1 MIKLLSLFSGI
12 GAFECALRRG
22 GHEFQTINYCEI
34 DKYASAAYSMIHN
47 VDESLNLHDVRK
59 VSTLLFPDVDLVTY
73 GFPCQ
78 DISIAGRQKGFEDG
92 AGNRT
97 RSGLFFE
104 ALRIIQDLQPK
115 WAICENVKALTMKKF
130 SKEFETVLSSLEN
143 AGYRNYYQ
151 VLNAKDFGIPQN
163 RERVF
168 IVSIRK
174 DIEQEFIF
182 PDTQVLKLRVRDLL
196 EKDVPEK
203 FFINTPNAIALAR
216 KIAEEIELNHPAVL
230 RSVRTEYGKEIRTA
244 YEQGEIYEK
253 RANMREFECRPDD
266 LCNTLTTVL
275 KDNYIAEPVMRT
287 VGDLG
292 VGGQRGRVFSTN
304 GIVGCLSATDYKD
317 PPKILQVGNINNHQ
331 SGIVFD
337 PNGISPCVCVGCHI
351 SPQKIIQVGNIVK
364 TGQFDNP
371 QRGRIYDPD
380 GLAPT
385 LNTVSGGGLEPKIFE
400 TKPYVR
406 IRKLTP
412 RECFRLMG
420 FSDDD
425 FDKIKGISNSQLYKM
440 AGNSIVV
447 NVLTE
452 IFKELFKM
460 YK

>member
-1 MIKLLSLFSGI
+1 
-12 GAFECALRRG
+12 
-22 GHEFQTINYCEI
+22 
-34 DKYASAAYSMIHN
+34 MIHN
-47 VDESLNLHDVRK
+47 VDESLNLRDVRK
-59 VSTLLFPDVDLVTY
+59 VSTLLFPDVDLITY

-104 ALRIIQDLQPK
+104 ALRIIQDLRPK

-130 SKEFETVLSSLEN
+130 SKEFETVLSSLER

-174 DIEQEFIF
+174 DIEQEFKF
-182 PDTQVLKLRVRDLL
+182 PETQILKLRVRDLL

-244 YEQGEIYEK
+244 YEQGEIHEK

-317 PPKILQVGNINNHQ
+317 PPKILQVGNI
-331 SGIVFD
+331 VT
-337 PNGISPCVCVGCHI
+337 
-351 SPQKIIQVGNIVK
+351 
-364 TGQFDNP
+364 TGEFDNP
-371 QRGRIYDPD
+371 QCGRIYDPD

-420 FSDDD
+420 FTDDD

-452 IFKELFKM
+452 IFKELFKI
-460 YK
+460 

>member
-1 MIKLLSLFSGI
+1 
-12 GAFECALRRG
+12 
-22 GHEFQTINYCEI
+22 
-34 DKYASAAYSMIHN
+34 MIHN
-47 VDESLNLHDVRK
+47 VDESLNLRDVRK
-59 VSTLLFPDVDLVTY
+59 VSTLLFPDVDLITY

-104 ALRIIQDLQPK
+104 ALRIIQDLRPK
-115 WAICENVKALTMKKF
+115 WAICENVKALTMKQF
-130 SKEFETVLSSLEN
+130 RNEFKTVLDSLER

-174 DIEQEFIF
+174 DIEQEFMF
-182 PDTQVLKLRVRDLL
+182 PEKQILKLRVRDLL

-304 GIVGCLSATDYKD
+304 GIVGCLSVTDYKD
-317 PPKILQVGNINNHQ
+317 PPKILQVGNI
-331 SGIVFD
+331 V
-337 PNGISPCVCVGCHI
+337 
-351 SPQKIIQVGNIVK
+351 KI
-364 TGQFDNP
+364 GQFDNP

-385 LNTVSGGGLEPKIFE
+385 LNTCSGGGLEPKFVDRSCVD
-400 TKPYVR
+400 VR

-420 FSDDD
+420 FLDDD

-452 IFKELFKM
+452 IFKELFKI
-460 YK
+460 

>member
-47 VDESLNLHDVRK
+47 VDESLNLRDVRK

-115 WAICENVKALTMKKF
+115 WAICENVKALTMKQF
-130 SKEFETVLSSLEN
+130 RNEFKTVLDSLES

-182 PDTQVLKLRVRDLL
+182 PETQVLKLRVRDLL

-244 YEQGEIYEK
+244 YEQGEIHEK

-275 KDNYIAEPVMRT
+275 KDNYIAEPVIR
-287 VGDLG
+287 
-292 VGGQRGRVFSTN
+292 
-304 GIVGCLSATDYKD
+304 K
-317 PPKILQVGNINNHQ
+317 VGNINNHQ

-385 LNTVSGGGLEPKIFE
+385 LNTCSGGGLEPKFIDRSCVD
-400 TKPYVR
+400 VR

-420 FSDDD
+420 FADDD

-452 IFKELFKM
+452 IFKELFNNVK
-460 YK
+460 

>member
-47 VDESLNLHDVRK
+47 VDESRNLGDIRK
-59 VSTLLFPDVDLVTY
+59 VSTLLFPDVDLITY

-78 DISIAGRQKGFEDG
+78 DISTAGRQKGFEDG

-104 ALRIIQDLQPK
+104 ALRIIQDLQLK
-115 WAICENVKALTMKKF
+115 WAICENVKALTMKQFKN
-130 SKEFETVLSSLEN
+130 EFKTVLESLER

-168 IVSIRK
+168 IVSIRQ
-174 DIEQEFIF
+174 DIEQEFTF
-182 PDTQVLKLRVRDLL
+182 PETQILKLRVRDLL

-244 YEQGEIYEK
+244 YEQGEIHEK

-292 VGGQRGRVFSTN
+292 VGGQRGRVFSIN

-317 PPKILQVGNINNHQ
+317 PPKILQVGNI
-331 SGIVFD
+331 
-337 PNGISPCVCVGCHI
+337 
-351 SPQKIIQVGNIVK
+351 VK

-371 QRGRIYDPD
+371 QRGRIYDPA

-385 LNTVSGGGLEPKIFE
+385 LNTCSGGGLEPKFIDRSCVD
-400 TKPYVR
+400 VR

-420 FSDDD
+420 FTDDD

-452 IFKELFKM
+452 IFKELFNNIK
-460 YK
+460 

>member
-97 RSGLFFE
+97 RSALFFE
-104 ALRIIQDLQPK
+104 ALRIIQDLRPK
-115 WAICENVKALTMKKF
+115 WAICENVKALTMKQF
-130 SKEFETVLSSLEN
+130 RNEFKTVLDSLEH

-174 DIEQEFIF
+174 DIEQEFTF
-182 PDTQVLKLRVRDLL
+182 PETQVLKLRVRDLL

-216 KIAEEIELNHPAVL
+216 KIAEKIELNHPAVL
-230 RSVRTEYGKEIRTA
+230 RSVRTDYGKEIRTA
-244 YEQGEIYEK
+244 YEQGEIHEK

-275 KDNYIAEPVMRT
+275 KDNYIAEPVIR
-287 VGDLG
+287 
-292 VGGQRGRVFSTN
+292 
-304 GIVGCLSATDYKD
+304 K
-317 PPKILQVGNINNHQ
+317 VGNINNHQ

-351 SPQKIIQVGNIVK
+351 APQKIIQVGNIVK

-420 FSDDD
+420 FTDDD

>member
-1 MIKLLSLFSGI
+1 MINLLSLFSGI

-47 VDESLNLHDVRK
+47 VDESRNLRDVRK

-115 WAICENVKALTMKKF
+115 WAICENVKALTMKQF
-130 SKEFETVLSSLEN
+130 RNEFKTVLDSLEH

-174 DIEQEFIF
+174 DIEQEFTF
-182 PDTQVLKLRVRDLL
+182 PETQVLKLRVRDLL

-244 YEQGEIYEK
+244 YEQGEIHEK

-317 PPKILQVGNINNHQ
+317 PPKILQVGNI
-331 SGIVFD
+331 
-337 PNGISPCVCVGCHI
+337 
-351 SPQKIIQVGNIVK
+351 VK

-380 GLAPT
+380 GLSPT
-385 LNTVSGGGLEPKIFE
+385 LNTCSGGGLEPKFIDRSCVD
-400 TKPYVR
+400 VR

-420 FSDDD
+420 FTDDD

-452 IFKELFKM
+452 IFKELFNNVK
-460 YK
+460 

>member
-34 DKYASAAYSMIHN
+34 DKYASTAYSMIHN
-47 VDESLNLHDVRK
+47 
-59 VSTLLFPDVDLVTY
+59 
-73 GFPCQ
+73 
-78 DISIAGRQKGFEDG
+78 
-92 AGNRT
+92 
-97 RSGLFFE
+97 
-104 ALRIIQDLQPK
+104 
-115 WAICENVKALTMKKF
+115 
-130 SKEFETVLSSLEN
+130 
-143 AGYRNYYQ
+143 
-151 VLNAKDFGIPQN
+151 
-163 RERVF
+163 
-168 IVSIRK
+168 
-174 DIEQEFIF
+174 
-182 PDTQVLKLRVRDLL
+182 RDLL

-230 RSVRTEYGKEIRTA
+230 RSVRTDYGKEIRTA
-244 YEQGEIYEK
+244 YEQGEIHEK

-292 VGGQRGRVFSTN
+292 VGGQRGHVFSTN

-337 PNGISPCVCVGCHI
+337 PNEISPCVCVGCHI

-420 FSDDD
+420 FADDD

-452 IFKELFKM
+452 IFKELFNNIK
-460 YK
+460 

>member
-22 GHEFQTINYCEI
+22 GYEFQTINYCEI

-59 VSTLLFPDVDLVTY
+59 VSTLLFPDVDLITY

-115 WAICENVKALTMKKF
+115 WAICENVKALTMKQF
-130 SKEFETVLSSLEN
+130 RNEFKTVLESLEN

-182 PDTQVLKLRVRDLL
+182 PETQILKLRVRDLL

-216 KIAEEIELNHPAVL
+216 KIAEEIELNYPAVL
-230 RSVRTEYGKEIRTA
+230 RSVRTDYGKEIRTA

-292 VGGQRGRVFSTN
+292 VGGQRGRVFSIN

-317 PPKILQVGNINNHQ
+317 PPKIL
-331 SGIVFD
+331 
-337 PNGISPCVCVGCHI
+337 
-351 SPQKIIQVGNIVK
+351 QVGNIVK

-420 FSDDD
+420 FADDD

-447 NVLTE
+447 NVLE
-452 IFKELFKM
+452 GIFKNLFEGGK
-460 YK
+460 

>member
-1 MIKLLSLFSGI
+1 
-12 GAFECALRRG
+12 
-22 GHEFQTINYCEI
+22 
-34 DKYASAAYSMIHN
+34 MIHN
-47 VDESLNLHDVRK
+47 VDESRNLRDVRK

-115 WAICENVKALTMKKF
+115 WAICENVKALTMKQF
-130 SKEFETVLSSLEN
+130 RNEFKTVLESLES

-174 DIEQEFIF
+174 DIDQEFTF
-182 PDTQVLKLRVRDLL
+182 PETQVLKLRVRDLL

-203 FFINTPNAIALAR
+203 FFISTPNAIALAR

-244 YEQGEIYEK
+244 YEQGEIHEK

-292 VGGQRGRVFSTN
+292 VGGQRGRVFSTG

-317 PPKILQVGNINNHQ
+317 PPKIL
-331 SGIVFD
+331 
-337 PNGISPCVCVGCHI
+337 
-351 SPQKIIQVGNIVK
+351 QVGNIVK

-420 FSDDD
+420 FADDD

-452 IFKELFKM
+452 IFKELFNNVK
-460 YK
+460 

>member
-1 MIKLLSLFSGI
+1 
-12 GAFECALRRG
+12 
-22 GHEFQTINYCEI
+22 
-34 DKYASAAYSMIHN
+34 MIHN
-47 VDESLNLHDVRK
+47 VDESKNLVDVRK
-59 VSTLLFPDVDLVTY
+59 VSTLLFPDVDLITY

-115 WAICENVKALTMKKF
+115 WAICENVKALTMKQFKN
-130 SKEFETVLSSLEN
+130 EFRAVLESLEN

-151 VLNAKDFGIPQN
+151 ILNAKDFGIPQN

-174 DIEQEFIF
+174 DIEQEFKF
-182 PDTQVLKLRVRDLL
+182 PETQVLKLRVRDLL
-196 EKDVPEK
+196 ETDVPEK

-244 YEQGEIYEK
+244 YEQGEIHEK

-292 VGGQRGRVFSTN
+292 VGGQRGRVFSIN

-317 PPKILQVGNINNHQ
+317 PPKILQVGNM
-331 SGIVFD
+331 
-337 PNGISPCVCVGCHI
+337 
-351 SPQKIIQVGNIVK
+351 VK

-385 LNTVSGGGLEPKIFE
+385 LNTCSGGGLEPKIFE

-420 FSDDD
+420 FTDDD

-447 NVLTE
+447 NVLEE
-452 IFKELFKM
+452 IFNNLFEGGK
-460 YK
+460 

>member
-1 MIKLLSLFSGI
+1 
-12 GAFECALRRG
+12 
-22 GHEFQTINYCEI
+22 
-34 DKYASAAYSMIHN
+34 MIHN
-47 VDESLNLHDVRK
+47 VDESLNLRDVRK

-115 WAICENVKALTMKKF
+115 WAICENVKALTMKQF
-130 SKEFETVLSSLEN
+130 RNEFKTVLDSLES

-182 PDTQVLKLRVRDLL
+182 PETQVLKLRVRDLL

-244 YEQGEIYEK
+244 YEQGEIHEK

-292 VGGQRGRVFSTN
+292 VRGQRGRVFSTN
-304 GIVGCLSATDYKD
+304 GIVGCLSATDCKD
-317 PPKILQVGNINNHQ
+317 PPKIL
-331 SGIVFD
+331 
-337 PNGISPCVCVGCHI
+337 
-351 SPQKIIQVGNIVK
+351 QVGNIVK

-385 LNTVSGGGLEPKIFE
+385 LNTCSGGGLEPKFIDRSCVD
-400 TKPYVR
+400 VR

-452 IFKELFKM
+452 IFKELFNNVK
-460 YK
+460 

>member
-1 MIKLLSLFSGI
+1 M
-12 GAFECALRRG
+12 
-22 GHEFQTINYCEI
+22 N
-34 DKYASAAYSMIHN
+34 
-47 VDESLNLHDVRK
+47 
-59 VSTLLFPDVDLVTY
+59 
-73 GFPCQ
+73 PCQ

-115 WAICENVKALTMKKF
+115 WAICENVKALTMKQF
-130 SKEFETVLSSLEN
+130 RNEFKTVLDSLEH

-182 PDTQVLKLRVRDLL
+182 PETQVLKLRVRDLL

-244 YEQGEIYEK
+244 YEQGEIHEK

-275 KDNYIAEPVMRT
+275 KDNYIAEPVIR
-287 VGDLG
+287 
-292 VGGQRGRVFSTN
+292 
-304 GIVGCLSATDYKD
+304 K
-317 PPKILQVGNINNHQ
+317 VGNINNHQ

-385 LNTVSGGGLEPKIFE
+385 LNTCSGGGLEPKFIDRSCVD
-400 TKPYVR
+400 VR

-420 FSDDD
+420 FADDD

-452 IFKELFKM
+452 IFKELFNNVK
-460 YK
+460 

>member
-1 MIKLLSLFSGI
+1 
-12 GAFECALRRG
+12 
-22 GHEFQTINYCEI
+22 
-34 DKYASAAYSMIHN
+34 MIHD
-47 VDESLNLHDVRK
+47 VDESLNLRDVRK

-115 WAICENVKALTMKKF
+115 WAICENVKALTMKQFKN
-130 SKEFETVLSSLEN
+130 EFKTVLDSLER

-151 VLNAKDFGIPQN
+151 VLNSKDFGIPQN

-174 DIEQEFIF
+174 DIEQEFTF
-182 PDTQVLKLRVRDLL
+182 PETQVLKLRVRDLL

-244 YEQGEIYEK
+244 YEQGEIHEK

-292 VGGQRGRVFSTN
+292 VGGQRGRVFSTS

-317 PPKILQVGNINNHQ
+317 PPKILQVGNI
-331 SGIVFD
+331 
-337 PNGISPCVCVGCHI
+337 
-351 SPQKIIQVGNIVK
+351 VK
-364 TGQFDNP
+364 TGQFGNP

-412 RECFRLMG
+412 GECFRLMG
-420 FSDDD
+420 FTDDD

-452 IFKELFKM
+452 IFKELFNNVK
-460 YK
+460 

>member
-34 DKYASAAYSMIHN
+34 DKYASAAYSMIHD
-47 VDESLNLHDVRK
+47 VDESLNLRDVRK

-115 WAICENVKALTMKKF
+115 WAICENVKALTMKQF
-130 SKEFETVLSSLEN
+130 RNEFKTVLDSLEH

-174 DIEQEFIF
+174 DIEQEFTF
-182 PDTQVLKLRVRDLL
+182 PETQVLKLRVRDLL

-244 YEQGEIYEK
+244 YEQGKIHEK
-253 RANMREFECRPDD
+253 RANMCEFECRPDD

-292 VGGQRGRVFSTN
+292 VGGQRGRVFSTG

-317 PPKILQVGNINNHQ
+317 PPKIL
-331 SGIVFD
+331 
-337 PNGISPCVCVGCHI
+337 
-351 SPQKIIQVGNIVK
+351 QVGNIVK

-385 LNTVSGGGLEPKIFE
+385 LNTCSGGGLEPKFIDRSCVD
-400 TKPYVR
+400 VR

-420 FSDDD
+420 FADDD

-452 IFKELFKM
+452 IFKELFNNVK
-460 YK
+460 

>member
-59 VSTLLFPDVDLVTY
+59 VSTVLFPDVDLVTY

-78 DISIAGRQKGFEDG
+78 DISIAGRQKGFKDG

-104 ALRIIQDLQPK
+104 ALRIIQDLRPK
-115 WAICENVKALTMKKF
+115 WAICENVKALTMKQF
-130 SKEFETVLSSLEN
+130 RNEFKTVLDSLER

-174 DIEQEFIF
+174 DIEQEFTF
-182 PDTQVLKLRVRDLL
+182 PETQVLKLRVRDLL

-230 RSVRTEYGKEIRTA
+230 RSVRTDYGKLIRTA
-244 YEQGEIYEK
+244 YEQGEINER

-304 GIVGCLSATDYKD
+304 GIVGCLSAIDYKD
-317 PPKILQVGNINNHQ
+317 PPKIL
-331 SGIVFD
+331 
-337 PNGISPCVCVGCHI
+337 
-351 SPQKIIQVGNIVK
+351 QVGNIVK

-385 LNTVSGGGLEPKIFE
+385 LNTCSGGGLESKFVDRSCGD
-400 TKPYVR
+400 VR

-420 FSDDD
+420 FADDD

-452 IFKELFKM
+452 IFKELFKNM
-460 YK
+460 K

>member
-34 DKYASAAYSMIHN
+34 DKYASAAYSMIHD
-47 VDESLNLHDVRK
+47 VDESLNLRDVRK
-59 VSTLLFPDVDLVTY
+59 VSTLLFPDVDLITY

-104 ALRIIQDLQPK
+104 ALRIIQDLRPK
-115 WAICENVKALTMKKF
+115 WAICENVKALTMKQFKN
-130 SKEFETVLSSLEN
+130 EFKTVLDSLEH
-143 AGYRNYYQ
+143 AGYKNYYQ

-174 DIEQEFIF
+174 DIEQEFTF
-182 PDTQVLKLRVRDLL
+182 PETQFLKLRVRDLL

-244 YEQGEIYEK
+244 YEQGEIHEK

-292 VGGQRGRVFSTN
+292 VGGQRGRVFSIN

-317 PPKILQVGNINNHQ
+317 PPKIL
-331 SGIVFD
+331 
-337 PNGISPCVCVGCHI
+337 
-351 SPQKIIQVGNIVK
+351 QVGNIVK

-385 LNTVSGGGLEPKIFE
+385 LNTCSGGGLEPKFIDRSYVE
-400 TKPYVR
+400 VR

>member
-12 GAFECALRRG
+12 GAFECALRWG

-47 VDESLNLHDVRK
+47 VDESLNLRDVRK
-59 VSTLLFPDVDLVTY
+59 VSTLLFPDVDLITY

-115 WAICENVKALTMKKF
+115 WAICENVKALTMKQF
-130 SKEFETVLSSLEN
+130 RNEFKTVLDSLEC

-174 DIEQEFIF
+174 DIDQEFTF
-182 PDTQVLKLRVRDLL
+182 PETQVLKLRVRDLL

-230 RSVRTEYGKEIRTA
+230 RSVRTDYGKEIRTA
-244 YEQGEIYEK
+244 YEQGEIHEK
-253 RANMREFECRPDD
+253 RANMREFECRSDD

-292 VGGQRGRVFSTN
+292 VGGQRGRVFSTS

-317 PPKILQVGNINNHQ
+317 PPKIL
-331 SGIVFD
+331 
-337 PNGISPCVCVGCHI
+337 
-351 SPQKIIQVGNIVK
+351 QVGNIVK

-420 FSDDD
+420 FTDDD

-452 IFKELFKM
+452 IFKELFNNVK
-460 YK
+460 

>member
-1 MIKLLSLFSGI
+1 
-12 GAFECALRRG
+12 
-22 GHEFQTINYCEI
+22 
-34 DKYASAAYSMIHN
+34 MIHN
-47 VDESLNLHDVRK
+47 VDESRNLRDVRK
-59 VSTLLFPDVDLVTY
+59 VSILLFPDVDLVTY

-115 WAICENVKALTMKKF
+115 WAICENVKALTMKQF
-130 SKEFETVLSSLEN
+130 RNEFKTVLDSLER

-151 VLNAKDFGIPQN
+151 VLNSKDFGIPQN

-174 DIEQEFIF
+174 DIEQEFTF
-182 PDTQVLKLRVRDLL
+182 PETQVLKLRVRDLL

-244 YEQGEIYEK
+244 YEQGEIHEK

-292 VGGQRGRVFSTN
+292 VGGQRGRVFSIN

-317 PPKILQVGNINNHQ
+317 PPKIL
-331 SGIVFD
+331 
-337 PNGISPCVCVGCHI
+337 
-351 SPQKIIQVGNIVK
+351 QVGNIVK

-385 LNTVSGGGLEPKIFE
+385 LNTCSGGGLEPKFVDRSCVD
-400 TKPYVR
+400 VR

-452 IFKELFKM
+452 IFKELFNNVK
-460 YK
+460 

>member
-1 MIKLLSLFSGI
+1 
-12 GAFECALRRG
+12 
-22 GHEFQTINYCEI
+22 
-34 DKYASAAYSMIHN
+34 MIHN
-47 VDESLNLHDVRK
+47 VDESKNLVDVRK
-59 VSTLLFPDVDLVTY
+59 VSTLLFPDVDLITY

-115 WAICENVKALTMKKF
+115 WAICENVKALTMKQFKN
-130 SKEFETVLSSLEN
+130 EFRTVLESLEN

-174 DIEQEFIF
+174 DIEQEFKF
-182 PDTQVLKLRVRDLL
+182 PETQVLKLRVRDLL
-196 EKDVPEK
+196 ETDVPEK

-244 YEQGEIYEK
+244 YEQGEIHEK

-292 VGGQRGRVFSTN
+292 VGGQRGRVFSIN

-317 PPKILQVGNINNHQ
+317 PPKIL
-331 SGIVFD
+331 
-337 PNGISPCVCVGCHI
+337 
-351 SPQKIIQVGNIVK
+351 QVGNIVK

-385 LNTVSGGGLEPKIFE
+385 LNTCSGGGLEPKFIDRSHVD
-400 TKPYVR
+400 VR

-420 FSDDD
+420 FTDDD

-447 NVLTE
+447 NVLEE
-452 IFKELFKM
+452 IFNNLFEGGK
-460 YK
+460 

>member
-1 MIKLLSLFSGI
+1 MIRLLSLFSGI
-12 GAFECALRRG
+12 GAFESALRRG
-22 GHEFQTINYCEI
+22 GYQFETVNYCEI
-34 DKYASAAYSMIHN
+34 DPYAAKAYSQIH
-47 VDESLNLHDVRK
+47 DIPEEKNLHDVRE
-59 VSTLLFPDVDLVTY
+59 VNPLLLDNINLVTY

-115 WAICENVKALTMKKF
+115 WAICENVKALTMKQF
-130 SKEFETVLSSLEN
+130 RNEFKTVLDSLEC

-174 DIEQEFIF
+174 DIDQEFTF
-182 PDTQVLKLRVRDLL
+182 PETQVLKLRVRDLL

-244 YEQGEIYEK
+244 YEQGEIHEK
-253 RANMREFECRPDD
+253 RANMCEFECRPDD

-292 VGGQRGRVFSTN
+292 VGGQRGRVFSTG

-317 PPKILQVGNINNHQ
+317 PPKIL
-331 SGIVFD
+331 
-337 PNGISPCVCVGCHI
+337 
-351 SPQKIIQVGNIVK
+351 QVGNIVK

-420 FSDDD
+420 FTDDD

-447 NVLTE
+447 NVLE
-452 IFKELFKM
+452 AIFKQLFKETN
-460 YK
+460 KE

>member
-47 VDESLNLHDVRK
+47 VDESLNLRDVRK

-97 RSGLFFE
+97 RSGLFFD

-115 WAICENVKALTMKKF
+115 WAICENVKALTMKQFKN
-130 SKEFETVLSSLEN
+130 EFKTVLESLEH

-151 VLNAKDFGIPQN
+151 VLNSKDFGIPQN

-174 DIEQEFIF
+174 DIEQEFTF
-182 PDTQVLKLRVRDLL
+182 PETQVLKLRVRDLL

-244 YEQGEIYEK
+244 YEQGEIHEK

-292 VGGQRGRVFSTN
+292 VGGQRGRVFSIN
-304 GIVGCLSATDYKD
+304 GIVGCLSVTDYKD
-317 PPKILQVGNINNHQ
+317 PPKIL
-331 SGIVFD
+331 
-337 PNGISPCVCVGCHI
+337 
-351 SPQKIIQVGNIVK
+351 QVGNIVK

-380 GLAPT
+380 GIAPT
-385 LNTVSGGGLEPKIFE
+385 LNTCSGGGLEPKFVDRSHVD
-400 TKPYVR
+400 VR

-420 FSDDD
+420 FTDDD

>member
-47 VDESLNLHDVRK
+47 VDESLNLRDVRK
-59 VSTLLFPDVDLVTY
+59 VSTLLFPDVDLITY

-104 ALRIIQDLQPK
+104 ALRIIQDLRPK
-115 WAICENVKALTMKKF
+115 WAICENVKALTMKQF
-130 SKEFETVLSSLEN
+130 RNEFKTVLESLER

-151 VLNAKDFGIPQN
+151 VLNSKDFGIPQN

-174 DIEQEFIF
+174 DIEQEFTF
-182 PDTQVLKLRVRDLL
+182 PETQVLKLRVRDLL

-244 YEQGEIYEK
+244 YEQGEIHEK

-292 VGGQRGRVFSTN
+292 VGGQRGRVFSIN

-317 PPKILQVGNINNHQ
+317 PPKIL
-331 SGIVFD
+331 
-337 PNGISPCVCVGCHI
+337 
-351 SPQKIIQVGNIVK
+351 QVGNIVK

-385 LNTVSGGGLEPKIFE
+385 LNTCSGGGLEPKFIDRSCVD
-400 TKPYVR
+400 VR

-420 FSDDD
+420 FTDDD

-452 IFKELFKM
+452 IFKELFNNVK
-460 YK
+460 

>member
-1 MIKLLSLFSGI
+1 MIRLLSLFSGI

-47 VDESLNLHDVRK
+47 VDESRNLGDIRK
-59 VSTLLFPDVDLVTY
+59 VSTLLFPDVDLITY

-78 DISIAGRQKGFEDG
+78 DISTAGRQKGFEDG

-115 WAICENVKALTMKKF
+115 WAICENVKALTMKQFKN
-130 SKEFETVLSSLEN
+130 EFKTVLNSLER
-143 AGYRNYYQ
+143 AGYKNYYQ

-174 DIEQEFIF
+174 DIDQEFTF
-182 PDTQVLKLRVRDLL
+182 PETQVLKLRVRDLL

-216 KIAEEIELNHPAVL
+216 KIAEEIQLNHPAVL

-244 YEQGEIYEK
+244 YEQGEIHEK

-317 PPKILQVGNINNHQ
+317 LPKIL
-331 SGIVFD
+331 
-337 PNGISPCVCVGCHI
+337 
-351 SPQKIIQVGNIVK
+351 QVGNIVK

-385 LNTVSGGGLEPKIFE
+385 LNTCSGGGLEPKFIDRS
-400 TKPYVR
+400 YVDVR

-420 FSDDD
+420 FTDDD
-425 FDKIKGISNSQLYKM
+425 FDKIKGISNTQLYKM

-447 NVLTE
+447 NVLE
-452 IFKELFKM
+452 AIFKQLFKETN
-460 YK
+460 KK

>member
-1 MIKLLSLFSGI
+1 
-12 GAFECALRRG
+12 
-22 GHEFQTINYCEI
+22 
-34 DKYASAAYSMIHN
+34 MIHN
-47 VDESLNLHDVRK
+47 VDESRNLRDVRK

-115 WAICENVKALTMKKF
+115 WAICENVKALTMKQF
-130 SKEFETVLSSLEN
+130 RNEFKTVLDSLER

-151 VLNAKDFGIPQN
+151 VLNSKDFGIPQN

-174 DIEQEFIF
+174 DIEQEFTF
-182 PDTQVLKLRVRDLL
+182 PETQVLKLRVRDLL

-244 YEQGEIYEK
+244 YEQGEIHEK

-292 VGGQRGRVFSTN
+292 VGGQRGRVFSIN

-317 PPKILQVGNINNHQ
+317 PPKIL
-331 SGIVFD
+331 
-337 PNGISPCVCVGCHI
+337 
-351 SPQKIIQVGNIVK
+351 QVGNIVK

-385 LNTVSGGGLEPKIFE
+385 LNTCSGGGLEPKFVDRSCVD
-400 TKPYVR
+400 VR

-452 IFKELFKM
+452 IFKELFNNVK
-460 YK
+460 

>member
-1 MIKLLSLFSGI
+1 
-12 GAFECALRRG
+12 
-22 GHEFQTINYCEI
+22 
-34 DKYASAAYSMIHN
+34 MIHN
-47 VDESLNLHDVRK
+47 VDESLNLRDVRK

-115 WAICENVKALTMKKF
+115 WAICENVKALTMKQF
-130 SKEFETVLSSLEN
+130 RNEFKTVLDSLES

-182 PDTQVLKLRVRDLL
+182 PETQVLKLRVRDLL

-244 YEQGEIYEK
+244 YEQGEIHEK

-304 GIVGCLSATDYKD
+304 GIVGCLSATDCKD
-317 PPKILQVGNINNHQ
+317 PPKIL
-331 SGIVFD
+331 
-337 PNGISPCVCVGCHI
+337 
-351 SPQKIIQVGNIVK
+351 QVGNIVK

-385 LNTVSGGGLEPKIFE
+385 LNTCSGGGLEPKFIDRSCVD
-400 TKPYVR
+400 VR

-452 IFKELFKM
+452 IFKELFNNVK
-460 YK
+460 

>member
-1 MIKLLSLFSGI
+1 
-12 GAFECALRRG
+12 
-22 GHEFQTINYCEI
+22 
-34 DKYASAAYSMIHN
+34 MIHN
-47 VDESLNLHDVRK
+47 IDESRNLHDVRK
-59 VSTLLFPDVDLVTY
+59 VSTLLFPDVDLITY

-115 WAICENVKALTMKKF
+115 WAICENVKALTMKQFKN
-130 SKEFETVLSSLEN
+130 EFRTVLESLEN

-151 VLNAKDFGIPQN
+151 ILNAKDFGIPQN

-174 DIEQEFIF
+174 DIEQEFKF
-182 PDTQVLKLRVRDLL
+182 PETQVLKLRVRDLL
-196 EKDVPEK
+196 ETDVPEK

-244 YEQGEIYEK
+244 YEQGEIHEK

-292 VGGQRGRVFSTN
+292 VGGQRGRVFSIN

-317 PPKILQVGNINNHQ
+317 PPKIL
-331 SGIVFD
+331 
-337 PNGISPCVCVGCHI
+337 
-351 SPQKIIQVGNIVK
+351 QVGNIVK

-385 LNTVSGGGLEPKIFE
+385 LNTCSGGGLEPKFIDRSHVD
-400 TKPYVR
+400 VR

-420 FSDDD
+420 FTDDD

-447 NVLTE
+447 NVLEE
-452 IFKELFKM
+452 IFNNLFEGGK
-460 YK
+460 

>member
-1 MIKLLSLFSGI
+1 
-12 GAFECALRRG
+12 
-22 GHEFQTINYCEI
+22 
-34 DKYASAAYSMIHN
+34 MIHN
-47 VDESLNLHDVRK
+47 IDESLNLRDVRK
-59 VSTLLFPDVDLVTY
+59 VSTLLFPDVDLITY

-115 WAICENVKALTMKKF
+115 WAICENVKALTMKQFKN
-130 SKEFETVLSSLEN
+130 EFRTVLESLEH

-174 DIEQEFIF
+174 DIEQEFTF
-182 PDTQVLKLRVRDLL
+182 PETQVLNLRVRDLL

-230 RSVRTEYGKEIRTA
+230 RSVRTDYGKEIRTA
-244 YEQGEIYEK
+244 YEQGEIHEK

-287 VGDLG
+287 AGDLG
-292 VGGQRGRVFSTN
+292 VGGQRGRVFSIN

-317 PPKILQVGNINNHQ
+317 PP
-331 SGIVFD
+331 
-337 PNGISPCVCVGCHI
+337 
-351 SPQKIIQVGNIVK
+351 KIIQVGNIVK

-385 LNTVSGGGLEPKIFE
+385 LNTCSGGGLEPKFIDRSRVE
-400 TKPYVR
+400 VR

-420 FSDDD
+420 FADDD

>member
-1 MIKLLSLFSGI
+1 
-12 GAFECALRRG
+12 
-22 GHEFQTINYCEI
+22 
-34 DKYASAAYSMIHN
+34 MIHN
-47 VDESLNLHDVRK
+47 IDESRNLHDVRK
-59 VSTLLFPDVDLVTY
+59 VNTLLFPDVDLITY

-78 DISIAGRQKGFEDG
+78 DISIAGRQKGFEDA

-115 WAICENVKALTMKKF
+115 WAICENVKALTMKQF
-130 SKEFETVLSSLEN
+130 RNEFKTVLESLEH

-151 VLNAKDFGIPQN
+151 ILNAKDFGIPQN

-174 DIEQEFIF
+174 DIEQEFTF
-182 PDTQVLKLRVRDLL
+182 PETQILKLRVRDLL
-196 EKDVPEK
+196 ENDVPEK

-244 YEQGEIYEK
+244 YEQGEIHEK

-292 VGGQRGRVFSTN
+292 VGGQRGRVFSIN

-317 PPKILQVGNINNHQ
+317 PPKIL
-331 SGIVFD
+331 
-337 PNGISPCVCVGCHI
+337 
-351 SPQKIIQVGNIVK
+351 QVGNIVK

-385 LNTVSGGGLEPKIFE
+385 LNTCSGGGLEPKFIDRSRVD
-400 TKPYVR
+400 VR

-420 FSDDD
+420 FTDDD

-452 IFKELFKM
+452 IFKELFNNVK
-460 YK
+460 

>member
-34 DKYASAAYSMIHN
+34 DKYASAAYSMIHD
-47 VDESLNLHDVRK
+47 VDESLNLRDVRK

-115 WAICENVKALTMKKF
+115 WAICENVKALTMKQF
-130 SKEFETVLSSLEN
+130 RNEFKTVLDSLEH

-182 PDTQVLKLRVRDLL
+182 PETQVLKLRVRDLL

-244 YEQGEIYEK
+244 YEQGEIHEK

-275 KDNYIAEPVMRT
+275 KDNYIAEPVIR
-287 VGDLG
+287 
-292 VGGQRGRVFSTN
+292 
-304 GIVGCLSATDYKD
+304 K
-317 PPKILQVGNINNHQ
+317 VGNINNHQ

-385 LNTVSGGGLEPKIFE
+385 LNTCSGGGLEPKFIDRSCVD
-400 TKPYVR
+400 VR

-420 FSDDD
+420 FADDD

-452 IFKELFKM
+452 IFKELFNNVK
-460 YK
+460 

>member
-47 VDESLNLHDVRK
+47 VDESLNLRDVRK
-59 VSTLLFPDVDLVTY
+59 VSTLLFPDVDLITY

-115 WAICENVKALTMKKF
+115 WAICENVKALTMKQF
-130 SKEFETVLSSLEN
+130 RNEFKTVLDSLEC

-174 DIEQEFIF
+174 DIDQEFTF
-182 PDTQVLKLRVRDLL
+182 PETQVLKLRVRDLL

-292 VGGQRGRVFSTN
+292 VGGQRGRVFSTS

-317 PPKILQVGNINNHQ
+317 PPKIL
-331 SGIVFD
+331 
-337 PNGISPCVCVGCHI
+337 
-351 SPQKIIQVGNIVK
+351 QVGNIVK

-420 FSDDD
+420 FTDDD

-452 IFKELFKM
+452 IFKELFNNVK
-460 YK
+460 

>member
-1 MIKLLSLFSGI
+1 
-12 GAFECALRRG
+12 
-22 GHEFQTINYCEI
+22 
-34 DKYASAAYSMIHN
+34 MIHN
-47 VDESLNLHDVRK
+47 VDESRNLRDVRK

-115 WAICENVKALTMKKF
+115 WAICENVKALTMKQF
-130 SKEFETVLSSLEN
+130 RNEFKTVLDSLEC

-174 DIEQEFIF
+174 DIDQEFTF
-182 PDTQVLKLRVRDLL
+182 PETQVLKLRVRDLL

-292 VGGQRGRVFSTN
+292 VGGQRGRVFSTG

-317 PPKILQVGNINNHQ
+317 PPKILQVGNI
-331 SGIVFD
+331 
-337 PNGISPCVCVGCHI
+337 
-351 SPQKIIQVGNIVK
+351 VK

-371 QRGRIYDPD
+371 QRCRIYDPD

-420 FSDDD
+420 FADDD

-452 IFKELFKM
+452 IFKELFNNVK
-460 YK
+460 

>member
-1 MIKLLSLFSGI
+1 
-12 GAFECALRRG
+12 
-22 GHEFQTINYCEI
+22 
-34 DKYASAAYSMIHN
+34 MIHN
-47 VDESLNLHDVRK
+47 VDESRNLRDVRK

-115 WAICENVKALTMKKF
+115 WAICENVKALTMKQF
-130 SKEFETVLSSLEN
+130 RNEFKTVLDSLER

-151 VLNAKDFGIPQN
+151 VLNSKDFGIPQN

-174 DIEQEFIF
+174 DIEQEFTF
-182 PDTQVLKLRVRDLL
+182 PETQVLKLRVRDLL

-244 YEQGEIYEK
+244 YEQGEIHEK

-287 VGDLG
+287 VGDLS
-292 VGGQRGRVFSTN
+292 VGGQRGRVFSIN

-317 PPKILQVGNINNHQ
+317 PPKIL
-331 SGIVFD
+331 
-337 PNGISPCVCVGCHI
+337 
-351 SPQKIIQVGNIVK
+351 QVGNIVK

-385 LNTVSGGGLEPKIFE
+385 LNTCSGGGLEPKFVDRSCVD
-400 TKPYVR
+400 VR

-452 IFKELFKM
+452 IFKELFNNVK
-460 YK
+460 

>member
-130 SKEFETVLSSLEN
+130 RNEFKTVLDSLER
-143 AGYRNYYQ
+143 AGYRNCYQ

-174 DIEQEFIF
+174 DIEQKFTF
-182 PDTQVLKLRVRDLL
+182 PETQVLKLRVRDLL

-292 VGGQRGRVFSTN
+292 VGGQRGRVFSIN

-317 PPKILQVGNINNHQ
+317 PPKIL
-331 SGIVFD
+331 
-337 PNGISPCVCVGCHI
+337 
-351 SPQKIIQVGNIVK
+351 QVGNIVK

-412 RECFRLMG
+412 KECFRLMG
-420 FSDDD
+420 FADDD

>member
-1 MIKLLSLFSGI
+1 
-12 GAFECALRRG
+12 
-22 GHEFQTINYCEI
+22 
-34 DKYASAAYSMIHN
+34 MIHN
-47 VDESLNLHDVRK
+47 VDESRNLGDIRK
-59 VSTLLFPDVDLVTY
+59 VSTLLFPDVDLITY

-78 DISIAGRQKGFEDG
+78 DISTAGRQKGFEDG

-104 ALRIIQDLQPK
+104 ALRIIQDLRPK
-115 WAICENVKALTMKKF
+115 WAICENVKALTMKQF
-130 SKEFETVLSSLEN
+130 RNEFKTVLDSLER
-143 AGYRNYYQ
+143 AGYRNYYR

-182 PDTQVLKLRVRDLL
+182 PETQVLKLRVRDLL

-244 YEQGEIYEK
+244 YEQGEIHEK

-304 GIVGCLSATDYKD
+304 GIVGCLSATDYED
-317 PPKILQVGNINNHQ
+317 PPKIL
-331 SGIVFD
+331 
-337 PNGISPCVCVGCHI
+337 
-351 SPQKIIQVGNIVK
+351 QVGNIVK

-385 LNTVSGGGLEPKIFE
+385 LNTCSGGGLEPKFINRSCVD
-400 TKPYVR
+400 VR

-420 FSDDD
+420 FTDDD

-452 IFKELFKM
+452 IFKELFNNIK
-460 YK
+460 

>member
-174 DIEQEFIF
+174 DIEQEFTF
-182 PDTQVLKLRVRDLL
+182 PETQVLKLRVRDLL

-351 SPQKIIQVGNIVK
+351 APQKIIQVGNIVK

-420 FSDDD
+420 FADDD